1 MALRLESKDQ
11 YESWRKFQ
19 PFHNKSLI
27 VTLGYYIFEV
37 QGSEMSYE
45 WLILD
50 RVETDTEAL
59 VLTYHYFD
67 FPTGDSKQRHSG
79 H

>member
-1 MALRLESKDQ
+1 
-11 YESWRKFQ
+11 
-19 PFHNKSLI
+19 
-27 VTLGYYIFEV
+27 
-37 QGSEMSYE
+37 MSYE

-59 VLTYHYFD
+59 VLTYDYFD

>member
-1 MALRLESKDQ
+1 
-11 YESWRKFQ
+11 
-19 PFHNKSLI
+19 
-27 VTLGYYIFEV
+27 
-37 QGSEMSYE
+37 MSYE
-45 WLILD
+45 WPILD

-67 FPTGDSKQRHSG
+67 FPKGDSKQRHSG